1 MVRVTVMVMVR
12 DGPCHRALDKNFSPY
27 ASLFLRDSK
36 LSTIEQLGQMRARTL
51 VRVRVRVMV
60 SDGPC
65 PRALYK
71 NFILHHY
78 CYVSLRSRTSII
90 WVRWRLSCLN
100 ARSFDRP
107 PARPPVRSFAC
118 LPSAER
124 LDFPSFPS
132 EFIVSRSILLWNL
145 PLQLEYEK
153 PKCVGLLTFRNLSY
167 LGIKLSELTS
177 CALKY
182 ARSSIG
188 IRLLVVSSRLSPSSI
203 AHIWNCYP

>member
-1 MVRVTVMVMVR
+1 MVMVR

-51 VRVRVRVMV
+51 VRVRVRVRVRVMV

-65 PRALYK
+65 PRSLYK

-90 WVRWRLSCLN
+90 WVGQMTVFLSE
-100 ARSFDRP
+100 RSFVRSIVRP

-132 EFIVSRSILLWNL
+132 EFIVSRSTLL
-145 PLQLEYEK
+145 
-153 PKCVGLLTFRNLSY
+153 
-167 LGIKLSELTS
+167 
-177 CALKY
+177 
-182 ARSSIG
+182 
-188 IRLLVVSSRLSPSSI
+188 
-203 AHIWNCYP
+203 

>member
-90 WVRWRLSCLN
+90 WVR
-100 ARSFDRP
+100 
-107 PARPPVRSFAC
+107 
-118 LPSAER
+118 
-124 LDFPSFPS
+124 
-132 EFIVSRSILLWNL
+132 
-145 PLQLEYEK
+145 
-153 PKCVGLLTFRNLSY
+153 
-167 LGIKLSELTS
+167 
-177 CALKY
+177 
-182 ARSSIG
+182 
-188 IRLLVVSSRLSPSSI
+188 
-203 AHIWNCYP
+203 